1 MKRITNLLLVL
12 IFLLVLVVLFWM
24 MPDTKIE
31 TIGDFFNKVTVPIA
45 IPLSTAIITRFG
57 IVEFKKYKH
66 NKNDKSP

>member
-1 MKRITNLLLVL
+1 MKCITNLLLVL

-45 IPLSTAIITRFG
+45 IPLSTAIITRLG